1 MEQLMA
7 LIILM
12 ARKSHIPVALDTVL
26 LETALDCAFRVEN
39 GLDQHLFAKVINL

>member
-1 MEQLMA
+1 MV

-12 ARKSHIPVALDTVL
+12 ARKSRIPVAQDTVL
-26 LETALDCAFRVEN
+26 LETALGCAFGAES